1 MTLNDVEQ
9 DMTSARLLSYSF
21 ESLPFPG
28 THKELI
34 DKLYSNTIREGR
46 RLSGNVTHDAGN
58 RMMKHE
64 KGYRPCK
71 YNDIR
76 FHGEQYTIRTI
87 DAAPHSIRMAS
98 SLLSLSNYIQVLH
111 FKGVNALDG

>member
-1 MTLNDVEQ
+1 MTSNDVEQ

-64 KGYRPCK
+64 KGHYGAGSVQKCIHRKVTHTHAYDTHTVVKHTC
-71 YNDIR
+71 IV
-76 FHGEQYTIRTI
+76 
-87 DAAPHSIRMAS
+87 
-98 SLLSLSNYIQVLH
+98 VL
-111 FKGVNALDG
+111 